1 MAVLEQASRVPT
13 AQVEETMSIAAAIAL
28 TGLAHMVG
36 DYLIQSHWMANA
48 KTKRWWPAILHGV
61 TYTLPFVLI
70 TQSPLALLV
79 IGGSHIVIDHWRL
92 ARYVV
97 WFRNLFAPKGWRAP
111 LSSPT
116 GTPGDA
122 PDWLAVWLLFIAD
135 NILHMLIN
143 VAAVVW
149 L

>member
-1 MAVLEQASRVPT
+1 
-13 AQVEETMSIAAAIAL
+13 MSGIAAAIAT

-48 KTKRWWPAILHGV
+48 KTKQWLPAILHGI
-61 TYTLPFVLI
+61 TYGLPFLLI
-70 TQSPLALLV
+70 TQSPAALAV
-79 IGGSHIVIDHWRL
+79 IVVSHILIDHYRL

-97 WFRNLFAPKGWRAP
+97 WFRNQLAPREWRPA
-111 LSSPT
+111 LSEPT
-116 GTPGDA
+116 GTPSDA
-122 PDWLAVWLLFIAD
+122 PAWLSTWLLFIAD
-135 NILHMLIN
+135 NILHVLIN

>member
-1 MAVLEQASRVPT
+1 MT
-13 AQVEETMSIAAAIAL
+13 IAAAIAL

-48 KTKRWWPAILHGV
+48 KTKHWWPAILHGV
-61 TYTLPFVLI
+61 TYTLPFALI
-70 TQSPLALLV
+70 TQSPAALAV
-79 IGGSHIVIDHWRL
+79 IAGTHVLIDHYRL

-97 WFRNLFAPKGWRAP
+97 WFRNQLAPSGWRPA
-111 LSSPT
+111 LAEAT
-116 GTPGDA
+116 GTPAEA
-122 PDWLAVWLLFIAD
+122 PVWLSTWLLFIAD

-143 VAAVVW
+143 IAAVVW

>member
-1 MAVLEQASRVPT
+1 
-13 AQVEETMSIAAAIAL
+13 MSIAAAIAM

-48 KTKRWWPAILHGV
+48 KTKQWWPAILHGL
-61 TYTLPFVLI
+61 TYSLPFVLI
-70 TQSPLALLV
+70 TQSWLALLV
-79 IGGSHIVIDHWRL
+79 IGGTHILIDHWRL

-97 WFRNLFAPKGWRAP
+97 WFRNQLAPRSWRPSLAE
-111 LSSPT
+111 ST
-116 GTPGDA
+116 GTPPEA
-122 PDWLAVWLLFIAD
+122 PVWLSTWLLFIAD

>member
-1 MAVLEQASRVPT
+1 MDIGS
-13 AQVEETMSIAAAIAL
+13 AIAT
-28 TGLAHMVG
+28 TGMAHMVG

-48 KTKRWWPAILHGV
+48 KTKQWWPAAVHGV

-70 TQSPLALLV
+70 TQSIVALLV
-79 IGGSHIVIDHWRL
+79 IGGTHIVIDHWRL

-97 WFRNLFAPKGWRAP
+97 WFRNQLAPKAWRPA
-111 LSSPT
+111 LVEAT
-116 GTPGDA
+116 GTPDSA
-122 PDWLAVWLLFIAD
+122 PVWLSTWLLFIAD

>member
-1 MAVLEQASRVPT
+1 MGVAE
-13 AQVEETMSIAAAIAL
+13 AIAM

-48 KTKRWWPAILHGV
+48 KTKHWWVAVLHGI
-61 TYTLPFVLI
+61 TYTLPFILI
-70 TQSPLALLV
+70 TQSIAALV
-79 IGGSHIVIDHWRL
+79 MIGWTHIIIDHWRL

-97 WFRNLFAPKGWRAP
+97 WFRNQLAPRAWRP
-111 LSSPT
+111 RLSEPT
-116 GTPGDA
+116 GTPGSA
-122 PDWLAVWLLFIAD
+122 PVWLSTWLLFIAD

>member
-1 MAVLEQASRVPT
+1 MTTV
-13 AQVEETMSIAAAIAL
+13 AAAIAM

-48 KTKRWWPAILHGV
+48 KAKQWFPAVLHGV

-70 TQSPLALLV
+70 TQSPIALLV
-79 IGGSHIVIDHWRL
+79 IAGTHIVIDHWRL

-97 WFRNLFAPKGWRAP
+97 WFRNQLAPRAWRPSLAE
-111 LSSPT
+111 PT
-116 GTPGDA
+116 GTP
-122 PDWLAVWLLFIAD
+122 PEVPVWLSTWLLFIAD